1 MALSVLDLKGIAAS
15 GGGMILDA
23 RPFTAL
29 DLKGIAASASGK
41 QAQIVLKN
49 LQGKSAL
56 DLKGIA
62 ASGNGCVVFDFTEPT

>member
-1 MALSVLDLKGIAAS
+1 MAFSVLDLKGIAAS

-23 RPFTAL
+23 GRFSTL

-62 ASGNGCVVFDFTEPT
+62 ASGNGCVVFDLS